1 MKTISLALQ
10 VAFLCLSVVSTSAQA
25 PSTNAPKPRPA
36 PTTGLRIAGTNT
48 PLAAAGTNLTNRP
61 ARNRLP
67 FQGAVKS
74 VDATAMTVTLAGP
87 KDQDRILR
95 MDGETR
101 LIKAGKPATLAEVAP
116 ADYAR
121 GLVKRNDQGE
131 DIMIH
136 VTFGP
141 KPTPKP
147 KATPK
152 PRPAAS
158 SASTPATAP
167 SPRPAPS
174 PSTPK

>member
-1 MKTISLALQ
+1 MKTLSLALH
-10 VAFLCLSVVSTSAQA
+10 VAFLSLSAASALAQA
-25 PSTNAPKPRPA
+25 PSTNAPRPRPA
-36 PTTGLRIAGTNT
+36 PPAGLRAAGTNA

-61 ARNRLP
+61 AKNRLP
-67 FQGAVKS
+67 FQGSVKS
-74 VDATAMTVTLAGP
+74 VDPTAMTVTLAGP

-101 LIKAGKPATLAEVAP
+101 LIKAGKPATLGEVAP

-131 DIMIH
+131 DVMVH

-152 PRPAAS
+152 PRPAAPG
-158 SASTPATAP
+158 AATP
-167 SPRPAPS
+167 PAGSRPS
-174 PSTPK
+174 PSPAPTTPK